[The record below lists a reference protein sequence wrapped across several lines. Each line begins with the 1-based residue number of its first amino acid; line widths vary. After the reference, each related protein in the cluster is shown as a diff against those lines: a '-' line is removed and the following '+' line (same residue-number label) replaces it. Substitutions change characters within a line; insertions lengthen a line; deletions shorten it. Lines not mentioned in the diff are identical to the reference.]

1 MQPDFW
7 TNYSALCA
15 AHGEAPVDCAAQLG
29 FSAASVAH
37 WKGGAKPSAS
47 SLQRIA
53 GHLKVPPDVLLFGDQ
68 APSVLRRRE
77 AMRLLEALRIG
88 GYAPADDLTPAQ
100 INAIQSAAAILCRVF

>member
-15 AHGEAPVDCAAQLG
+15 AHGEAPVDCAVQLG
-29 FSAASVAH
+29 FSAASVAN

-53 GHLKVPPDVLLFGDQ
+53 GHLNVPPDVLLFGDQ
-68 APSVLRRRE
+68 APSVLRRQE
-77 AMRLLEALRIG
+77 ADRLLKALRIG
-88 GYAPADDLTPAQ
+88 GYVSADRLTTAQ
-100 INAIQSAAAILCRVF
+100 LDAIQSAAAILCRVF